1 MPLLTLIEKLATRH
15 AAPGTMKPGAVA
27 RSGDIITIRPKHIMT
42 HDNTSAVMGKFGEIW
57 KGVEALTLSRD
68 PIGERGDGG
77 TTTATAVK
85 PRVANPRQPVF
96 AIDHDIQNVTPEN
109 LGKYAK
115 IEKFAR
121 EHGIDFYPAGTGISH
136 QVMVEQGYVT
146 PGSMVVGSD
155 SHSNLYGAACCLGTP
170 VVRTDAASIW
180 ATGKTWWQVPM
191 VARCVLKGKLQPGV
205 VGKDVIIALCG
216 LFNNDEVL
224 NMAVE
229 FTGDGIGCL
238 SMDQRMSIANMTT
251 EWGALVGI
259 FPFDEVL
266 RDYLYGRADY
276 LAGTPALRAGRI
288 SGSKNRG
295 TAEPRITRAMVDAWW
310 AQRDDMLADDGA
322 KYAVELELD
331 LSTVIP
337 HVSGPDDVKTMTS
350 LPAIEA
356 QQVKINKAYLLS
368 CVNARLED
376 LREAAGVIKAKGAKV
391 ANGVEFY
398 VAAASAEVQKQ
409 AEADGTWKTLVD
421 AGAIPLPSGC
431 GPCIGLGIG
440 TLKAGEVGI
449 SATNRNFKGRMGDRD
464 AKAYLGSP
472 AVVAASAMAG
482 YICSPTKFGENRAK
496 FSVKVNDGNDG
507 DDSGGGADIIDGFPS
522 VVKGRA
528 IWLPIDNLNTDGIY
542 SGKLTYRDDV
552 SPEEMAQASFA
563 NYDPNFVKIA
573 KKGDV
578 VISGRNFGT
587 GSSREQAATCLIE
600 FGTPCVIAY
609 SFSETYK
616 RNAFNNGFVVFE
628 CPAFVEYLEAR
639 SPSPPGRGAR
649 GEGVRGK
656 EDRRTGTPPLNPE
669 LLGFARQL
677 RQEQTDAETL
687 MWYLLRGRRLG
698 GFKFRRQHPLDPYV
712 LDFYCAELK
721 LAIELDGGQHNK
733 EENRAKDATRTAHIE
748 QQGITVIRFW
758 NHDVLRDTPNV
769 LEAIWNALHQ
779 KEPSPL
785 APLPEG
791 EGKLKGGTHAV
802 GDIEVDYQQSVIR
815 YDGKQFPFTP
825 LSPTAQELVVAGGA
839 EKLVMGRLAA
849 GT

>member
-1 MPLLTLIEKLATRH
+1 MAEFGGRIALHMPPLTLIEKLATKH
-15 AAPGTMKPGAVA
+15 AAPGTLKPGQVA

-42 HDNTSAVMGKFGEIW
+42 HDNTSAVMSKFADIW
-57 KGVEALTLSRD
+57 KGMKALESQSKAHGVLAVGPSAA
-68 PIGERGDGG
+68 GG
-77 TTTATAVK
+77 TATAVK
-85 PRVANPRQPVF
+85 PHIHDPRQPVF

-115 IEKFAR
+115 IEKFAH

-180 ATGKTWWQVPM
+180 ATGMTWWQVPR

-229 FTGDGIGCL
+229 FEGDGITCL

-259 FPFDEVL
+259 FPFDDVL
-266 RDYLYGRADY
+266 RDYLLGRAAY
-276 LAGTPALRAGRI
+276 LAK
-288 SGSKNRG
+288 KNVSRL
-295 TAEPRITRAMVDAWW
+295 TIAMVDDLW
-310 AQRDDMLADDGA
+310 AQRDALRADDSA

-356 QQVKINKAYLLS
+356 QHVKINKAYLLS

-376 LREAAGVIKAKGAKV
+376 LRAAAQVINGNKV
-391 ANGVEFY
+391 ASGVEFY

-409 AEADGTWKTLVD
+409 AEADGTWQTLVG

-472 AVVAASAMAG
+472 AVVAASAIAG
-482 YICSPTKFGENRAK
+482 YICSPTRFGEDRAQ
-496 FSVKVNDGNDG
+496 FSVKVNDEPRETASV
-507 DDSGGGADIIDGFPS
+507 DSEAPEMINGFPS
-522 VVKGRA
+522 VVRGRA
-528 IWLPIDNLNTDGIY
+528 VWLPIDNLNTDGIY

-552 SPEEMAQASFA
+552 TPEEMAQASFN

-573 KKGDV
+573 KAGDV
-578 VISGRNFGT
+578 VIAGRNFGT

-600 FGTPCVIAY
+600 FGIPCVIAY

-628 CPAFVEYLEAR
+628 CPAFVKYME
-639 SPSPPGRGAR
+639 
-649 GEGVRGK
+649 K
-656 EDRRTGTPPLNPE
+656 
-669 LLGFARQL
+669 
-677 RQEQTDAETL
+677 
-687 MWYLLRGRRLG
+687 
-698 GFKFRRQHPLDPYV
+698 
-712 LDFYCAELK
+712 K
-721 LAIELDGGQHNK
+721 LPAAN
-733 EENRAKDATRTAHIE
+733 
-748 QQGITVIRFW
+748 
-758 NHDVLRDTPNV
+758 
-769 LEAIWNALHQ
+769 
-779 KEPSPL
+779 
-785 APLPEG
+785 
-791 EGKLKGGTHAV
+791 GGTHPA

-815 YDGKQFPFTP
+815 FDGKQFQFTP

-839 EKLVMGRLAA
+839 EKLVMGRLASSL
-849 GT
+849 TT